1 MPYPQDAEPVG
12 TPIPI
17 GNYNQSPIQLVT
29 FNGRDDTVRR
39 EIIVL
44 QVWCLS
50 GNDTA
55 AHAVMVSLLH

>member
-1 MPYPQDAEPVG
+1 MLYPQDAEPAG
-12 TPIPI
+12 TLIPI

-39 EIIVL
+39 EIVI

-50 GNDTA
+50 GNGTA
-55 AHAVMVSLLH
+55 AYTVMV